1 MDIRVIRV
9 PNIPVI
15 PVIKN
20 RIFSVLVSEKIILL
34 FLIQIFKKRIPFPVT
49 QILDVMLIAVCLP
62 LKRNIK
68 ICTVEVPVDDE
79 LDEPFYNIPCVERN
93 PQHLS
98 LLTRVNQLVVDV
110 GPAEMNPF
118 LDDDK
123 AKEVDGGIVAE
134 RDMFA
139 MTDS

>member
-1 MDIRVIRV
+1 MSE
-9 PNIPVI
+9 NIV
-15 PVIKN
+15 
-20 RIFSVLVSEKIILL
+20 LL

-49 QILDVMLIAVCLP
+49 QILDVVLIAVCLP
-62 LKRNIK
+62 LKRDI
-68 ICTVEVPVDDE
+68 IISTVEVPVDDE
-79 LDEPFYNIPCVERN
+79 LDKPLNHIPCVERN

-123 AKEVDGGIVAE
+123 AKEVDGGIVAK